1 MAKVGAQGLWVTGA
15 PQKAQPGAA
24 TCSIVL
30 PSGMWPAWHE
40 LGSCTQ
46 GHPKKWVPTPGRGG
60 MPDLGVGKRERWSC
74 RSNHEHPQLRKQPD
88 EDVTYLGPLQDPVR
102 SFFPAQRQG

>member
-1 MAKVGAQGLWVTGA
+1 MAKVGAQGLWVAGA
-15 PQKAQPGAA
+15 PQKAQPGAPRA
-24 TCSIVL
+24 
-30 PSGMWPAWHE
+30 PSCCHQGCGQHGTSWAPA
-40 LGSCTQ
+40 
-46 GHPKKWVPTPGRGG
+46 PRVTPRNGCRG